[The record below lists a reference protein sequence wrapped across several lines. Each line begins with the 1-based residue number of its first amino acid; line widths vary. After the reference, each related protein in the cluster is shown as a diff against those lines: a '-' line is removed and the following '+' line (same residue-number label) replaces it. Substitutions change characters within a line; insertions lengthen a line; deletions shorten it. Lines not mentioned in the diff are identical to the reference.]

1 MSDKKTIGIYLEETV
16 IKDIDNTISRANCSS
31 RNEFIRAA
39 IRFYIAHLQRQDY
52 SDILTPAYESVINA
66 RIADTEERIARIIF
80 KQAVELSMMMHVVA
94 ATNDISEDKLGELR
108 RQCVAETS
116 KINGQY
122 KFEDAVR
129 YQHGG

>member
-1 MSDKKTIGIYLEETV
+1 MSNKKTIGIYLEESV
-16 IKDIDNTISRANCSS
+16 IKDIDNTISRTNCSS

-66 RIADTEERIARIIF
+66 RIFDTEERIARVIF

-94 ATNDISEDKLGELR
+94 ATNDISENKLDELR

-122 KFEDAVR
+122 RFEDAVR
-129 YQHGG
+129 YQNGG

>member
-1 MSDKKTIGIYLEETV
+1 MSDKKTIGIYLEESM
-16 IKDIDNTISRANCSS
+16 IKYIDNTISRANCAS
-31 RNEFIRAA
+31 RNEFIRVA
-39 IRFYIAHLQRQDY
+39 IRFYITHLQRQDY

-66 RIADTEERIARIIF
+66 RIADTEERIARVVF

-94 ATNDISEDKLGELR
+94 ATNDISENKLDELS

-122 KFEDAVR
+122 RFEDAVR
-129 YQHGG
+129 YQNGG

>member
-16 IKDIDNTISRANCSS
+16 IKDIDKTMSRANCSS

-66 RIADTEERIARIIF
+66 RISDTEERLARVIF

-94 ATNDISEDKLGELR
+94 ATNDISENKLDELR

-122 KFEDAVR
+122 RFEDAVR